1 MLAECITAFTGGAV
15 TTAWGLHLGCSPA
28 VLGWLAAL
36 PSVVQPVQLP
46 AAWLTARWG
55 ARRTCL
61 SLVGASRAALLLL
74 ALVPLVPGS
83 AGERQHAFAAA
94 WALHALLA
102 VAGNNAWG
110 AWMAEVVPARLRGR
124 YFGRRTALCTVS
136 AMLASLGTGQWLD
149 AARARGQEGALLSGL
164 AVLAVAAGLGCTW
177 LMSRQAPSPHAPA
190 RLGPGQASPS
200 LDEAGLRNALGYQ
213 FTFQLGSGLCAGY
226 FAVYAVEHLGLGFG
240 VLALQGAATSAMKTV
255 AAPAWGRAVDRWG
268 AAPVLRRTSW
278 GLSVVPVL
286 WLLPSPGSPWPLLL
300 EAVVSG
306 TLGAGHAVASF
317 QLPLALS
324 RPRTRAA
331 VLARYATAGGLGW
344 ASGAALGGVVLSTL
358 RPEAGPWLPMQGL
371 FVVAAGVRL
380 AASARLRGTAA
391 S

>member
-28 VLGWLAAL
+28 AVGWLAAL

-55 ARRTCL
+55 ARKTCL

-74 ALVPLVPGS
+74 AVVPLLPAS
-83 AGERQHAFAAA
+83 AKERQHAFAAA

-124 YFGRRTALCTVS
+124 YFGRRTALCTLS
-136 AMLASLGTGQWLD
+136 ATLASLGTGQWLD
-149 AARARGQEGALLSGL
+149 AARARGQEGALLSAL
-164 AVLAVAAGLGCTW
+164 AVLAVMTGAGCTW
-177 LMSRQAPSPHAPA
+177 LMSRQVPNSHAGA
-190 RLGPGQASPS
+190 RRHRLGALVTTEDS
-200 LDEAGLRNALGYQ
+200 ALRAALRYQ

-226 FAVYAVEHLGLGFG
+226 FALYAVEHLGLGFG
-240 VLALQGAATSAMKTV
+240 VLALHGAATAGVKTA

-268 AAPVLRRTSW
+268 AATVLRRVSHAMAC
-278 GLSVVPVL
+278 VPLFWL
-286 WLLPSPGSPWPLLL
+286 WPTPGNAWPLAL
-300 EAVVSG
+300 EAVLSG
-306 TLGAGHAVASF
+306 ALGAGHSVSSF
-317 QLPLALS
+317 QLPLSLA
-324 RPRTRAA
+324 RGQDRAS

-344 ASGAALGGVVLSTL
+344 ASGAALGGVTLSVL
-358 RPEAGPWLPMQGL
+358 RPAVGLEVPLHLL
-371 FVVAAGVRL
+371 FVLAAGTRLL
-380 AASARLRGTAA
+380 AARGLPLSA
-391 S
+391 SP